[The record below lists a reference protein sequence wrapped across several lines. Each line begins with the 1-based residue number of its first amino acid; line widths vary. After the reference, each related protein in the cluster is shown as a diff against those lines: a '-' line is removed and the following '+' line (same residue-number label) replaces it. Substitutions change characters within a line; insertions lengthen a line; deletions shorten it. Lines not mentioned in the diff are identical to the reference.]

1 MNLRPED
8 IRSKEFPLR
17 RQGYDKDLVDE
28 FMRELCDALQARAEA
43 TAAENVFLQVDG
55 GFKSLMQ
62 MASET
67 ADRVTAEAEAEV
79 QRVRAEVE
87 AEIDSA
93 RAAAA
98 RLRQEAEMVA
108 RAAQVEAEEVLEQ
121 ARREAQARRTAA
133 EADATQI
140 VNDARNDAIHIVNGA
155 QERVDHLR
163 VIEGSVIDCLSKAG
177 TFVEQAK
184 AWLGADEDT
193 GRFDA
198 AMVDVAEDHDDTVSH
213 PAMGHPGNGNGSRG
227 RPARPEWAPPWWS
240 QPEHEGRMTAA
251 PGNGHQTGGDIHPDH

>member
-1 MNLRPED
+1 
-8 IRSKEFPLR
+8 
-17 RQGYDKDLVDE
+17 
-28 FMRELCDALQARAEA
+28 MRELGDALQARAES

-67 ADRVTAEAEAEV
+67 ADRITADAETEV
-79 QRVRAEVE
+79 RRVRAEVE
-87 AEIDSA
+87 AEIDNA

-133 EADATQI
+133 EAEATAM
-140 VNDARNDAIHIVNGA
+140 VNDARSDAIHIVNGA

-163 VIEGSVIDCLSKAG
+163 VIEGSVIDCLAKAG

-184 AWLGADEDT
+184 AWLGADEDS

-198 AMVDVAEDHDDTVSH
+198 AMVDLAEDHDDTISH
-213 PAMGHPGNGNGSRG
+213 SGTGNGHGSRG

-240 QPEHEGRMTAA
+240 QPEHEQRMSSS
-251 PGNGHQTGGDIHPDH
+251 PGNGHHTSADDR

>member
-1 MNLRPED
+1 MNLRPEE

-17 RQGYDKDLVDE
+17 RQGYDKDLVDA
-28 FMRELCDALQARAEA
+28 FLTELGDALQAKVEA

-67 ADRVTAEAEAEV
+67 ADRITGDAEAEV
-79 QRVRAEVE
+79 HRIRAEVE
-87 AEIDSA
+87 AEIDNA

-108 RAAQVEAEEVLEQ
+108 RAAQVEAEEILEQ

-133 EADATQI
+133 EAEAAQV
-140 VNDARNDAIHIVNGA
+140 VNDARSDAIHIVNGA

-163 VIEGSVIDCLSKAG
+163 VIEGSVLDCLSKAG

-193 GRFDA
+193 GRHDGT
-198 AMVDVAEDHDDTVSH
+198 VDVSEDYDDHMPHHTG
-213 PAMGHPGNGNGSRG
+213 PNGNGSRG
-227 RPARPEWAPPWWS
+227 RPGRPEWAPPWWS
-240 QPEHEGRMTAA
+240 QPEHESRMSA
-251 PGNGHQTGGDIHPDH
+251 PGNGHHTNGDNHPDQ

>member
-1 MNLRPED
+1 MNLRPDD
-8 IRSKEFPLR
+8 IRSKDFPLR
-17 RQGYDKDLVDE
+17 RQGYDKDLVDA
-28 FMRELCDALQARAEA
+28 FLMELGDALQARAEA

-67 ADRVTAEAEAEV
+67 ADRITGDAEAEV

-87 AEIDSA
+87 AEIDNA

-108 RAAQVEAEEVLEQ
+108 RAAQVEAEETLEQ

-133 EADATQI
+133 DAEAAQI

-184 AWLGADEDT
+184 AWLGADEDY
-193 GRFDA
+193 GRGGDP
-198 AMVDVAEDHDDTVSH
+198 MVDLAEEHEDPASH
-213 PAMGHPGNGNGSRG
+213 PATGHGGNGYRG

-240 QPEHEGRMTAA
+240 QPEQEPRMSAS
-251 PGNGHQTGGDIHPDH
+251 PGTGHHNGDNNPDH

>member
-28 FMRELCDALQARAEA
+28 FMHELGDALQARAES

-67 ADRVTAEAEAEV
+67 ADRITADAEAEV
-79 QRVRAEVE
+79 RRVRVEVE
-87 AEIDSA
+87 AEIDNA

-133 EADATQI
+133 DAEATQI
-140 VNDARNDAIHIVNGA
+140 ITDARNDAIHIVTGA

-198 AMVDVAEDHDDTVSH
+198 AMVDLAEDHTDTVSH
-213 PAMGHPGNGNGSRG
+213 SGMGNGHGSRG
-227 RPARPEWAPPWWS
+227 RPVRPEWAPPWWS
-240 QPEHEGRMTAA
+240 QGEQDPRMSAS
-251 PGNGHQTGGDIHPDH
+251 PGNGHHTNGDPHDH

>member
-17 RQGYDKDLVDE
+17 RQGYDIDLVNE
-28 FMRELCDALQARAEA
+28 FLRELGDTLQATAGA

-67 ADRVTAEAEAEV
+67 ADRIQADAQAEV

-87 AEIDSA
+87 AEIDNA
-93 RAAAA
+93 RAASA

-108 RAAQVEAEEVLEQ
+108 RAAQVEAEETLEQ
-121 ARREAQARRTAA
+121 AGREAQARRAAA
-133 EADATQI
+133 EADAAQV
-140 VNDARNDAIHIVNGA
+140 VNEARTDAMHIVSAA

-163 VIEGSVIDCLSKAG
+163 VIEGSVLDCLTKAG

-184 AWLGADEDT
+184 AWLGADEDS
-193 GRFDA
+193 GRRDEA
-198 AMVDVAEDHDDTVSH
+198 TVDLAENYDDSQ
-213 PAMGHPGNGNGSRG
+213 PATGNGSRG
-227 RPARPEWAPPWWS
+227 RARPEWAPPWWS
-240 QPEHEGRMTAA
+240 QGEQESTTSTA
-251 PGNGHQTGGDIHPDH
+251 PGNGHHTNGDQHDH

>member
-17 RQGYDKDLVDE
+17 RQGYDKDLVDA
-28 FMRELCDALQARAEA
+28 FLMELGDALHARAEA

-67 ADRVTAEAEAEV
+67 ADRITSDAEAEV

-87 AEIDSA
+87 AEIDNA

-108 RAAQVEAEEVLEQ
+108 RAAQVEAEETLEQ

-133 EADATQI
+133 DAEATQI
-140 VNDARNDAIHIVNGA
+140 INDARNDAIHIVNGA

-184 AWLGADEDT
+184 AWLGADEDYGRPDDAMIDLEAHQAPAPHPTT
-193 GRFDA
+193 G
-198 AMVDVAEDHDDTVSH
+198 H
-213 PAMGHPGNGNGSRG
+213 GGNGHRS

-240 QPEHEGRMTAA
+240 QGEQESKTSAS
-251 PGNGHQTGGDIHPDH
+251 PGNGHHTNGENNPEY

>member
-17 RQGYDKDLVDE
+17 RQGYDIDLVNE
-28 FMRELCDALQARAEA
+28 FLRELSDTLQARAEA

-67 ADRVTAEAEAEV
+67 ADRIQSEAEAEV

-87 AEIDSA
+87 AEIDNA

-108 RAAQVEAEEVLEQ
+108 RAAQVEAEETLEQ

-133 EADATQI
+133 DAEAAQI
-140 VNDARNDAIHIVNGA
+140 VNEARNDAIHLVNGA

-163 VIEGSVIDCLSKAG
+163 VIEGSVLDCLSKAG

-184 AWLGADEDT
+184 NWLGADEDS
-193 GRFDA
+193 GRRDA
-198 AMVDVAEDHDDTVSH
+198 ATVDLAEDYDDSTSH
-213 PAMGHPGNGNGSRG
+213 HATGNGNGSRG

-240 QPEHEGRMTAA
+240 TPENESRTSAA
-251 PGNGHQTGGDIHPDH
+251 PGNGHHTNGESHPEQ

>member
-1 MNLRPED
+1 MNLRPEE

-17 RQGYDKDLVDE
+17 RQGYDIDLVNE
-28 FMRELCDALQARAEA
+28 FLRELSDTLQARAEA

-67 ADRVTAEAEAEV
+67 ADRIQADAEAEV
-79 QRVRAEVE
+79 QRVRADVE

-108 RAAQVEAEEVLEQ
+108 RAAQVEAEETLEQ

-133 EADATQI
+133 DAEAAQI
-140 VNDARNDAIHIVNGA
+140 VNEARNDAIHIVNGA

-163 VIEGSVIDCLSKAG
+163 VIEGSVLDCLSKAG

-184 AWLGADEDT
+184 NWLGADEDS
-193 GRFDA
+193 GRRDA
-198 AMVDVAEDHDDTVSH
+198 ATVELAEDYDDTSH
-213 PAMGHPGNGNGSRG
+213 HAGNGSRG
-227 RPARPEWAPPWWS
+227 RSARPEWAPPWWS
-240 QPEHEGRMTAA
+240 TPENESRMSAS
-251 PGNGHQTGGDIHPDH
+251 PGNGHHTNGETTPEH

>member
-17 RQGYDKDLVDE
+17 RQGYDKDLVDA
-28 FMRELCDALQARAEA
+28 FLRELGDTLQARAEA

-67 ADRVTAEAEAEV
+67 ADRIQADAEAEV
-79 QRVRAEVE
+79 HRVRAEVE
-87 AEIDSA
+87 AEIDNA
-93 RAAAA
+93 RAAAS

-108 RAAQVEAEEVLEQ
+108 RAAQVEAEETLEQ

-133 EADATQI
+133 DAEATQI
-140 VNDARNDAIHIVNGA
+140 VNEARNDAIHIVNGA

-163 VIEGSVIDCLSKAG
+163 VIEGSVLDCLSKAG

-184 AWLGADEDT
+184 NWLGADEQT
-193 GRFDA
+193 GRRDA
-198 AMVDVAEDHDDTVSH
+198 ASVELAEDYDDTPH
-213 PAMGHPGNGNGSRG
+213 YAGNGSRS
-227 RPARPEWAPPWWS
+227 RSARPEWAPPWWS
-240 QPEHEGRMTAA
+240 TPENESRTSAS
-251 PGNGHQTGGDIHPDH
+251 PGNGHHTNGETQPEQ

>member
-17 RQGYDKDLVDE
+17 RQGYDKDLVDA
-28 FMRELCDALQARAEA
+28 FLRELGDTLQAKAEG

-62 MASET
+62 MAAET
-67 ADRVTAEAEAEV
+67 ADRITADADAEV
-79 QRVRAEVE
+79 RRVRDEVE
-87 AEIDSA
+87 AEIDNA

-108 RAAQVEAEEVLEQ
+108 RAAQVEAEETLEQ
-121 ARREAQARRTAA
+121 ARREGQARRTAA
-133 EADATQI
+133 EAEANQMITE
-140 VNDARNDAIHIVNGA
+140 ARNDAIHIVNGA

-163 VIEGSVIDCLSKAG
+163 VIEGSVLDCLSKAG

-184 AWLGADEDT
+184 AWLGADEDS
-193 GRFDA
+193 GRRDEA
-198 AMVDVAEDHDDTVSH
+198 TVDLAEDYGEATAHH
-213 PAMGHPGNGNGSRG
+213 AGNGGHGSRG
-227 RPARPEWAPPWWS
+227 RPSRPEWAPPWWS
-240 QPEHEGRMTAA
+240 QGEQESRMSAA
-251 PGNGHQTGGDIHPDH
+251 PGNGHHTNGDNHPEQ

>member
-17 RQGYDKDLVDE
+17 RQGYDKDLVDA
-28 FMRELCDALQARAEA
+28 FLMELGEAVHEA
-43 TAAENVFLQVDG
+43 TSKVAAENVFLQVEG
-55 GFKSLMQ
+55 GFKSLME

-67 ADRVTAEAEAEV
+67 ADRITADADTEV
-79 QRVRAEVE
+79 RRIRAEVE

-108 RAAQVEAEEVLEQ
+108 RAAQVEAEETLEQ

-133 EADATQI
+133 EAEAAQI
-140 VNDARNDAIHIVNGA
+140 VNDARNDAVHIVNGA

-163 VIEGSVIDCLSKAG
+163 VIESSVLDCLSKAG

-193 GRFDA
+193 GRRADG
-198 AMVDVAEDHDDTVSH
+198 MVDLVEGYDD
-213 PAMGHPGNGNGSRG
+213 PAPQHYAGNGGNGMRG
-227 RPARPEWAPPWWS
+227 RPTRPEWAPPWWS
-240 QPEHEGRMTAA
+240 QGEPEPRTSAA
-251 PGNGHQTGGDIHPDH
+251 PGNGHTNGDNDYT

>member
-28 FMRELCDALQARAEA
+28 FLRELGDTLQARAES

-67 ADRVTAEAEAEV
+67 ADRITADAEAEV
-79 QRVRAEVE
+79 CRVRAEVE
-87 AEIDSA
+87 AEIDNA

-108 RAAQVEAEEVLEQ
+108 RAAQVEAEETMEQ

-133 EADATQI
+133 EAEATQM
-140 VNDARNDAIHIVNGA
+140 VTDARNDAIHIVNGA

-163 VIEGSVIDCLSKAG
+163 VIEGSVLDCLSKAG

-184 AWLGADEDT
+184 AWLGADEGSARRD
-193 GRFDA
+193 DE
-198 AMVDVAEDHDDTVSH
+198 VDLAEDYADPTPHHAAGS
-213 PAMGHPGNGNGSRG
+213 GGNGSRG
-227 RPARPEWAPPWWS
+227 RPGRPEWAPPWWS
-240 QPEHEGRMTAA
+240 QPEHEPRMSAS
-251 PGNGHQTGGDIHPDH
+251 PGNGHHTTGETHPER

>member
-1 MNLRPED
+1 MKLRPED
-8 IRSKEFPLR
+8 IRSKDFPLR
-17 RQGYDKDLVDE
+17 RQGYDKELVDE
-28 FMRELCDALQARAEA
+28 FLRELSDALQVRAEQ

-67 ADRVTAEAEAEV
+67 ADRITADAEAEV
-79 QRVRAEVE
+79 RRVRTEVE

-133 EADATQI
+133 DAEAAQI
-140 VNDARNDAIHIVNGA
+140 VADARNDAIHIVNGA

-198 AMVDVAEDHDDTVSH
+198 AMVDVADDREDTVSH
-213 PAMGHPGNGNGSRG
+213 SGMGNATGHGNASRT
-227 RPARPEWAPPWWS
+227 RPHRPEWAPPWWS
-240 QPEHEGRMTAA
+240 QPEVEPRMSSS
-251 PGNGHQTGGDIHPDH
+251 PGNGHHGNGDQHDR

>member
-1 MNLRPED
+1 MNLRAEE
-8 IRSKEFPLR
+8 IRSKDFPLR
-17 RQGYDKDLVDE
+17 RQGYDKDLVDT
-28 FMRELCDALQARAEA
+28 FLAELGDALQAQAEA
-43 TAAENVFLQVDG
+43 AAAENVFLQVDG

-67 ADRVTAEAEAEV
+67 ADRITGDAEAEV
-79 QRVRAEVE
+79 RRVRAEVE

-108 RAAQVEAEEVLEQ
+108 RAAQVEAEEILEQ

-133 EADATQI
+133 DAEAAQI
-140 VNDARNDAIHIVNGA
+140 LNDARNDAIHIVNGA

-163 VIEGSVIDCLSKAG
+163 VIENSVIDCLSKAG

-193 GRFDA
+193 GRE
-198 AMVDVAEDHDDTVSH
+198 VDVADDYDPMSH
-213 PAMGHPGNGNGSRG
+213 PAMGDNGNGNRG
-227 RPARPEWAPPWWS
+227 RPRPEWAPPWWS
-240 QPEHEGRMTAA
+240 QPEHGGRMSTS
-251 PGNGHQTGGDIHPDH
+251 PGNGHTTNGDTDH

>member
-28 FMRELCDALQARAEA
+28 FMRELGDAIQARAEA
-43 TAAENVFLQVDG
+43 TAAENVYLPVVG
-55 GFKSLMQ
+55 GLKRLMQ
-62 MASET
+62 WASAT

-79 QRVRAEVE
+79 RRVRAEVE

-163 VIEGSVIDCLSKAG
+163 VIESSVIDCLSKAG

-198 AMVDVAEDHDDTVSH
+198 ATVDLAEGHDTVS
-213 PAMGHPGNGNGSRG
+213 PAAMGQTGNGNGARG
-227 RPARPEWAPPWWS
+227 RPNRPEWAPPWWS
-240 QPEHEGRMTAA
+240 QPEHEPRMSSS
-251 PGNGHQTGGDIHPDH
+251 PGNGHSNGDPQHDH